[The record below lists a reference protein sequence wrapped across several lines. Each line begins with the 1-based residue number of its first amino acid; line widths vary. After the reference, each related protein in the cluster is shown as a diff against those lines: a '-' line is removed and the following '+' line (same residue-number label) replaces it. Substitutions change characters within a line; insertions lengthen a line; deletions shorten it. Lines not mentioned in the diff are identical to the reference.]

1 MATTTQ
7 LMTAEELLDMPDD
20 GFRYELVRGELIK
33 KMGTGL
39 EHALI
44 SDNCYGNLG
53 NYVKRHN
60 LGRILTASFGY
71 RLGYDPDI
79 VRIPDLAFVRRER
92 LEAVGVITGYFPSAP
107 DLAIEV
113 ISPNDRYP
121 DVEGKLSDYFA
132 SGTPMVVV
140 LEPRTRTAKVYR
152 SPTDVVVLTEADTLD
167 GGDVVPGWR
176 MPVSEIFD

>member
-1 MATTTQ
+1 MTTKTQ
-7 LMTAEELLDMPDD
+7 LMTADELMDLPDD
-20 GFRYELVRGELIK
+20 GYRYELVRGEVSK
-33 KMGTGL
+33 RMGTGL

-71 RLGYDPDI
+71 RLGNDPDI

-92 LEAVGVITGYFPSAP
+92 LEAVGVIRGYFPGSP
-107 DLAIEV
+107 DIAIEV

-121 DVEGKLSDYFA
+121 DVESKILDYFA
-132 SGTPMVVV
+132 AGTLMVIL
-140 LEPRTRTAKVYR
+140 LESRTRTAKVYR
-152 SPTDVVVLTEADTLD
+152 SPTDVVILTDVDTLD

-176 MPVSEIFD
+176 MSVTDIFA